1 MPCSGCAERREAVRQ
16 VGRVVVQR
24 AIVTGRTIRE
34 EAERLARA
42 AAQKARR

>member
-1 MPCSGCAERREAVRQ
+1 MPCSGCAERRETIRQ

-24 AIVTGRTIRE
+24 AVSTGRTLRE